1 MIANFKSNL
10 QESFRT
16 IMPIVLIVV
25 AISIFFPIT
34 PSLLIAFVISSF
46 LLIIGSALF
55 TFGADISMMMIGEKI
70 GNSLVKSKKI
80 LIILLVSFI
89 IGAVVT
95 IAEPDLRVLAEQ
107 LISIPSITLI
117 LTISIGVGI
126 SLLLSS
132 VRSIYG
138 WDLNKMLFI
147 GYTIVLIFMFF
158 IPQEFVPVA
167 FDSGGI
173 TTGTISLPFIMTLG
187 LGLVANRTDN
197 KAQESGFGLISLC
210 SVGPII
216 MVMLLG
222 LIYSPTSS
230 YNTNDLIRTNIHLV
244 DYLNQIIISIK
255 DVILSLLPIIIVFVI
270 FQLIT
275 KSISKVEM
283 RKIIFGLIITLIGLT
298 LFFTAA
304 NIGFMDMGYFI
315 GEYIGGTKY
324 KYLLI
329 PFAMV
334 IAFYI
339 SIAEPAVQ
347 VLNSQIE
354 ELTEGNIPKKTLNIG
369 LAVGVS
375 IATGLSIIRIFSGTS
390 FLYYILPGQI
400 ISLVLMLFTPKI
412 FTAIAFDAG
421 GATGG
426 TLTAAF
432 LLPIS
437 IGLCLATGTNVLT
450 GAFGLAALVSLAP
463 LITIQIIGIIYS
475 HKNKEIVSLE
485 DIDESIIDFNWG
497 ESYD

>member
-158 IPQEFVPVA
+158 
-167 FDSGGI
+167 
-173 TTGTISLPFIMTLG
+173 
-187 LGLVANRTDN
+187 
-197 KAQESGFGLISLC
+197 
-210 SVGPII
+210 
-216 MVMLLG
+216 
-222 LIYSPTSS
+222 
-230 YNTNDLIRTNIHLV
+230 
-244 DYLNQIIISIK
+244 
-255 DVILSLLPIIIVFVI
+255 
-270 FQLIT
+270 
-275 KSISKVEM
+275 
-283 RKIIFGLIITLIGLT
+283 
-298 LFFTAA
+298 
-304 NIGFMDMGYFI
+304 
-315 GEYIGGTKY
+315 
-324 KYLLI
+324 
-329 PFAMV
+329 
-334 IAFYI
+334 
-339 SIAEPAVQ
+339 
-347 VLNSQIE
+347 
-354 ELTEGNIPKKTLNIG
+354 
-369 LAVGVS
+369 
-375 IATGLSIIRIFSGTS
+375 
-390 FLYYILPGQI
+390 
-400 ISLVLMLFTPKI
+400 
-412 FTAIAFDAG
+412 
-421 GATGG
+421 
-426 TLTAAF
+426 
-432 LLPIS
+432 
-437 IGLCLATGTNVLT
+437 
-450 GAFGLAALVSLAP
+450 
-463 LITIQIIGIIYS
+463 
-475 HKNKEIVSLE
+475 
-485 DIDESIIDFNWG
+485 
-497 ESYD
+497 